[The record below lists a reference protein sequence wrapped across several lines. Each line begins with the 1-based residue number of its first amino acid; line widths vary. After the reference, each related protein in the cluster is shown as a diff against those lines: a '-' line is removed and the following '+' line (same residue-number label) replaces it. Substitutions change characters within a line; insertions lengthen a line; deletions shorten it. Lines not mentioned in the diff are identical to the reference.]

1 MSDEATAG
9 EPARRDSRRLAVI
22 IAVVGVLVAA
32 AIAAAVATTSGGT
45 GQRPPYASLPRTCGL
60 LSAAT
65 LAKYTPDATWST
77 VPGAPVS
84 GASRDEGCVWQ
95 AGSDPMRMII
105 VQIALFD
112 SPSGIRR
119 AQQTETDLVQR
130 VRTTAKAPAI
140 QSVPGLGDQ
149 ATETSYLQ
157 SPPAKVSGRAVRTTS
172 IIVTSS
178 NVILAVGYDV
188 SSPADNLPESFAAQA
203 ADEAA
208 IARDVLAVLAS
219 PRLAAPAPR
228 GFTSP
233 PPTSG
238 SPGPDYARPRNPC
251 TLPSAAV
258 LAKHDPGAMVVPPT
272 TSTAS
277 GQPSSPQPMQCD
289 WSSSDPITTTVLW
302 VTVFPSGGDVVGGA
316 PSLYTSAVQQA
327 EQESAATDTTPIGTQ
342 AVTGLG
348 EQATVIFQK
357 QLDGGEIGSPYYAA
371 LVLWSGNAEMELT
384 IAYSQTV
391 PARSAQLA
399 AVTAIARSALSAM
412 PRT

>member
-9 EPARRDSRRLAVI
+9 EPARRGRRRLAAI

-32 AIAAAVATTSGGT
+32 AIAAAVVTTSGGT
-45 GQRPPYASLPRTCGL
+45 GQRPYASLPRPCGL

-77 VPGAPVS
+77 VPGVQAS

-95 AGSDPMRMII
+95 AGSDPMRTII
-105 VQIALFD
+105 VQIALFG

-119 AQQTETDLVQR
+119 AQQAETDWVQR
-130 VRTTAKAPAI
+130 VRTTAKVPAI

-149 ATETSYLQ
+149 ATEASYLQ

-172 IIVTSS
+172 LVVTSS

-188 SSPADNLPESFAAQA
+188 SRPADNLPESFPAQA

-238 SPGPDYARPRNPC
+238 SPSPDYASPRNPC

-258 LAKHDPGAMVVPPT
+258 LAKHDHGAMVVPPT

-277 GQPSSPQPMQCD
+277 ARPGSPQSLQCVWSSP
-289 WSSSDPITTTVLW
+289 DPITTTVLW

-327 EQESAATDTTPIGTQ
+327 EQASAAADTTPIGTQ